1 MNAVNSSLLVTLH
14 FVVGQLNNRV
24 RGLLHSKQFAA
35 IAGLFFVAIAI
46 VAVAFVQPEKAYAN
60 SSCGG
65 SSVGMWL
72 VSKNDNGHVTIG
84 YDVKL
89 VGTDVAKLEWGDGKD
104 ETINSSGSGNKSH
117 DYSDPF
123 GKKTI
128 TLSIRHSST
137 EKCVCT
143 VKIEFP
149 ARPTNTPRPTST
161 PTQTPVPPT
170 STFTPEPTQ
179 VTQTPEPT
187 VVTQTPEPTQVTQTP
202 EPTVVTQTP
211 EPTQVTQTPEPGC
224 ENGVLV
230 EIGAQLNGE
239 PLPDLTIELVL
250 DSGDYWQATT
260 QRDGKRLDGSN
271 RTGWTEVYEIT
282 PGTQILSVEWIPAE
296 WWDQELELTDV
307 VVNDED
313 GKLPTSGEQCT
324 YRIILLS
331 FVMKEVPMSTPS
343 STPVIPTSTPVLP
356 TSTPSSTPVIP
367 TSTPVLPT
375 STPSPTEE
383 SSSLRAEIQP
393 CPAQCPPPP
402 CATNVPEWIW
412 WLLGALIIAL
422 ILLVLALTIFVLV
435 RTLRELALVLV
446 IMIRAVGNLIRMLM
460 LGLAFL
466 VLVLVLVPIVLF
478 GWLVLG
484 MAAIVLF
491 VIVLLMLPIL
501 FIVLIFVLG
510 FTLGQ
515 MGR

>member
-179 VTQTPEPT
+179 VTQTPEP
-187 VVTQTPEPTQVTQTP
+187 
-202 EPTVVTQTP
+202 
-211 EPTQVTQTPEPGC
+211 GC

-331 FVMKEVPMSTPS
+331 FVMKEVPM
-343 STPVIPTSTPVLP
+343 
-356 TSTPSSTPVIP
+356 STPSSTPVIP